1 MIYFF
6 LIRTLLFEKKNNVLY
21 NVEGRGYF
29 MENFEIGRRY
39 EIHSYKHDGSIHRAW
54 DEAILLEI
62 NDEYLIFGNERTK
75 VIESDGRTWR
85 TKEPA
90 ILYFFKNKWF
100 NIIVQYKKNGI
111 YYYCNM
117 ASPYIIEDNTIKY
130 IDYDLDLRVFPDG
143 SFKVLDRGEYKY
155 HKQLMN
161 YSEDIDLILKQE
173 LTELINMVRNKE
185 MAFKTNAVDKY
196 YKEYINMTHNKIN

>member
-1 MIYFF
+1 MNSWIFNLKFQDEGGPEALDELMI
-6 LIRTLLFEKKNNVLY
+6 
-21 NVEGRGYF
+21 
-29 MENFEIGRRY
+29 
-39 EIHSYKHDGSIHRAW
+39 
-54 DEAILLEI
+54 
-62 NDEYLIFGNERTK
+62 ERTK

-90 ILYFFKNKWF
+90 ILYFFKNNWF

-111 YYYCNM
+111 FYYCNM

-161 YSEDIDLILKQE
+161 YSEDIDFILKQE
-173 LTELINMVRNKE
+173 LTKLINMVRNKE
-185 MAFKTNAVDKY
+185 LAFKPKTVDKY
-196 YKEYINMTHNKIN
+196 YDAYMKITHNIIN

>member
-1 MIYFF
+1 M
-6 LIRTLLFEKKNNVLY
+6 
-21 NVEGRGYF
+21 
-29 MENFEIGRRY
+29 
-39 EIHSYKHDGSIHRAW
+39 
-54 DEAILLEI
+54 
-62 NDEYLIFGNERTK
+62 
-75 VIESDGRTWR
+75 
-85 TKEPA
+85 
-90 ILYFFKNKWF
+90 WF

-161 YSEDIDLILKQE
+161 YSDDIDFILKQE

-185 MAFKTNAVDKY
+185 MAFKPKAVDKY
-196 YKEYINMTHNKIN
+196 YKEYISITHNKIN